1 MDNELKTFLLV
12 TLHADG
18 AAGASQKRL
27 LDRARVEG
35 WPKLTEPEFEV
46 MLRKLADERVVI
58 SWTPALSAI
67 RWKITEHGSNL
78 LREANLA

>member
-1 MDNELKTFLLV
+1 MDKELKLFLLLI
-12 TLHADG
+12 LHAAG
-18 AAGASQKRL
+18 SAGASQQRL
-27 LDRARVEG
+27 LDRARIES

-58 SWTPALSAI
+58 SWTPALSAT